1 MSEGDIGFCS
11 LSMGWRLHIG
21 ERSRWEA
28 WIGKQV
34 ITGTFWEFLRKD
46 PLQLGLEEKKKVMNL
61 KVSIKFLTS
70 GTLLLPATMAKL
82 RQWLLS
88 PVTWIQ
94 TPFLCIVY

>member
-11 LSMGWRLHIG
+11 LSMGWRLHIS

-46 PLQLGLEEKKKVMNL
+46 PLTFRTGRKEESNEFESIHE
-61 KVSIKFLTS
+61 VSDFGNFIAAS
-70 GTLLLPATMAKL
+70 NNG
-82 RQWLLS
+82 
-88 PVTWIQ
+88 
-94 TPFLCIVY
+94 